1 ILGSHCAISPG
12 ARTIPAAM
20 VLPTAAAIPNQTP
33 RTFSS
38 PPRERAAS
46 AAPTTTGP
54 IGATG
59 VVVDA
64 SDVLDNGVTRG
75 ACSNV
80 AIIVS
85 APENASRKSCSGNDR
100 QCCSG

>member
-1 ILGSHCAISPG
+1 
-12 ARTIPAAM
+12 M
-20 VLPTAAAIPNQTP
+20 VFPTAAAIPNHIP

-38 PPRERAAS
+38 PPRERAAP
-46 AAPTTTGP
+46 AALAAMGP

-75 ACSNV
+75 ACSDV

-85 APENASRKSCSGNDR
+85 APENASRKSCLG
-100 QCCSG
+100 